1 MLYLK
6 NMSTPHRL
14 VRVLLA
20 LAGAVLLLAGV
31 LGSALLLPLGGVLVV
46 LALTGLVGWCPMC
59 AAIDFTRRRH

>member
-1 MLYLK
+1 
-6 NMSTPHRL
+6 

-20 LAGAVLLLAGV
+20 LAGAALLLAGV
-31 LGSALLLPLGGVLVV
+31 LGPALLLPLGGVLVV